1 MALPFVVAAAGAVN
15 AEKRAAMSH
24 AGHEVPAAHDL
35 TEHKGLNE
43 GALTFFGTLMIGLA
57 SVAPAYSRAARL
69 GYVVIADATL
79 APVAVVLGFIPML
92 LTAFA
97 YRELNKVIP
106 DCGTTF
112 TWVTK
117 AFGPRTGW
125 FSGWVLTI
133 AGIIVLTSLAQVAA
147 QYTFLLIGADSLA
160 DNTFWVTV
168 LGVVFIAVMVWV
180 SYRGIVIA
188 EWLQY
193 VLVAIQ
199 YLALGVLVVVALIAV
214 AGPDAPDTAIAIEAF

>member
-1 MALPFVVAAAGAVN
+1 MGVASVVRAAGAVTE
-15 AEKRAAMSH
+15 EKRAAMSH

-35 TEHKGLNE
+35 TEHKGLDE

-57 SVAPAYSRAARL
+57 SVAPAYSLAVTL
-69 GYVVIADATL
+69 GYVVIEDGTL

-117 AFGPRTGW
+117 AFGPGIGW
-125 FSGWVLTI
+125 FSGYVVTI
-133 AGIIVLTSLAQVAA
+133 AGILGLVDPVQAA
-147 QYTFLLIGADSLA
+147 GQDIIP
-160 DNTFWVTV
+160 
-168 LGVVFIAVMVWV
+168 VFM
-180 SYRGIVIA
+180 RR
-188 EWLQY
+188 
-193 VLVAIQ
+193 
-199 YLALGVLVVVALIAV
+199 
-214 AGPDAPDTAIAIEAF
+214 